1 MLGWYGMNVA
11 LRTPP
16 EIVSKINAEL
26 VKALKNPELQERMFT
41 VGAEAV
47 GSTPAEFAA
56 FLKKDTDHW
65 TKVLRESGAHLGK

>member
-1 MLGWYGMNVA
+1 

-16 EIVSKINAEL
+16 EIIAKLNFEL
-26 VKALKNPELQERMFT
+26 VKVLKNPELQERLFT

-56 FLKKDTDHW
+56 FLHKDSARW
-65 TKVLRESGAHLGK
+65 TKVLRDSGAKTGQ